1 MALYS
6 PRSNIQAHMQSN
18 TNAHVVVIGGGPGG
32 STAATL
38 LARDGF
44 RVTLLEKTAHPR
56 FHIGESLLPANLS
69 LLDKLGV
76 RAAVE
81 KIGMKKWGVEFNSPN
96 HDYSSG
102 VEFAEAWDK
111 TMPYS
116 FQVRRSEFDEILFRN
131 AAAAGATALENTTVT
146 LVHFDRDGV
155 RVDVKDAFGNA
166 STVNADFVV
175 DASGRD
181 TFLSSRL
188 KLKEKNAKHNSV
200 AVFGHFTNAER
211 LPGKREGDISI
222 FWFDHGWIWFIP
234 LSDGTTSVGA
244 VCWPHY
250 LASREK
256 SLKDFFMDTV
266 SMNTRLADRLKHA
279 KLVDDLVH
287 AAGNYSYSSRRATG
301 ERYLLVGDAF
311 AFVDPVFS
319 SGVYLA
325 MHNAFDAASTV
336 ATCLREPRAAHSA
349 MAKYEKRVRQG
360 PTEFSWFIYRVT
372 NPIMRE
378 LFMAPRNLMRAKE
391 AVLSVLA
398 GHIFDHK
405 AIRPSLWVFKS
416 IYYIASALNLKQ
428 TLAAKA
434 RRKIN
439 IQDTPAA
446 L

>member
-1 MALYS
+1 M
-6 PRSNIQAHMQSN
+6 
-18 TNAHVVVIGGGPGG
+18 VVIGGGPGG
-32 STAATL
+32 STVATL
-38 LARDGF
+38 LQRDGF
-44 RVTLLEKTAHPR
+44 RVTLLEKSEHPR
-56 FHIGESLLPANLS
+56 FHIGESLLPANLM

-76 RAAVE
+76 RESVE

-96 HDYSSG
+96 HEQSSG
-102 VEFAEAWDK
+102 VEFADAWDK
-111 TMPYS
+111 SMPYS

-131 AAAAGATALENTTVT
+131 AASSGATTLENTTVT
-146 LVHFDRDGV
+146 QVHFDDAGV
-155 RVDVKDAFGNA
+155 RVDINDASGTT
-166 STVNADFVV
+166 STLNADFVV

-188 KLKEKNAKHNSV
+188 KLKEKNTKHNSV
-200 AVFGHFTNAER
+200 AIFGHFTGAER

-222 FWFDHGWIWFIP
+222 FWFDHGWVWFIP

-250 LASREK
+250 LASRET
-256 SLKDFFMDTV
+256 SLKDFFMSTV
-266 SMNTRLADRLKHA
+266 AMNTKLASRLKNA
-279 KLVDDLVH
+279 TLVDDLVQ
-287 AAGNYSYSSRRATG
+287 AAGNYSYSSKRASG

-336 ATCLREPRAAHSA
+336 AMCLRQPHASKKALAS
-349 MAKYEKRVRQG
+349 YEKRVRQG
-360 PTEFSWFIYRVT
+360 PSDFSWFIYRVT

-398 GHIFDHK
+398 GHIYDHK
-405 AIRPSLWVFKS
+405 VIRPSLWVFKS
-416 IYYIASALNLKQ
+416 IYYIGSLFNLKQ
-428 TLAAKA
+428 TFAAKA

-439 IQDTPAA
+439 IQDAPAA

>member
-1 MALYS
+1 
-6 PRSNIQAHMQSN
+6 MQSSSK
-18 TNAHVVVIGGGPGG
+18 AHVVVIGGGPGG

-44 RVTLLEKTAHPR
+44 RVTLLEKAAHPR
-56 FHIGESLLPANLS
+56 FHIGESLLPANLT
-69 LLDKLGV
+69 LLDRLGV
-76 RAAVE
+76 RDAVE
-81 KIGMKKWGVEFNSPN
+81 KIGIKKWGVEFNSPN
-96 HDYSSG
+96 HPQSSS
-102 VEFAEAWDK
+102 VEFADAWDK

-116 FQVRRSEFDEILFRN
+116 FQVRRSEFDEILFHN
-131 AAAAGATALENTTVT
+131 AAAAGVMAVENTAVT
-146 LVHFDRDGV
+146 QVHFDPDGV
-155 RVDVKDAFGNA
+155 RVDVKDAVGNA
-166 STVNADFVV
+166 STLNADFVV

-181 TFLSSRL
+181 TFLASRL
-188 KLKEKNAKHNSV
+188 KLKQKNAKHNSV
-200 AVFGHFTNAER
+200 AIFGHFTHAER

-222 FWFDHGWIWFIP
+222 FWFDHGWIWLIP
-234 LSDGTTSVGA
+234 LSDGATSVGA

-256 SLKDFFMDTV
+256 SLKDFFMDTLA
-266 SMNTRLADRLKHA
+266 MNTRLADRLKHA
-279 KLVDDLVH
+279 TLIDDLVH
-287 AAGNYSYSSRRATG
+287 AAGNYCYSSSRATG

-336 ATCLREPRAAHSA
+336 ATCLRQPGAAKAA
-349 MAKYEKRVRQG
+349 MARYEKRVRQG

-372 NPIMRE
+372 NPIVRE
-378 LFMAPRNLMRAKE
+378 LFMAPRNLLRAKE

-398 GHIFDHK
+398 GHIFDHNV
-405 AIRPSLWVFKS
+405 IRPSLWVFKS

>member
-1 MALYS
+1 
-6 PRSNIQAHMQSN
+6 MQRN
-18 TNAHVVVIGGGPGG
+18 PIAHVVVIGGGPGG

-38 LARDGF
+38 LTRDGF
-44 RVTLLEKTAHPR
+44 RVSLLEKESHPR
-56 FHIGESLLPANLS
+56 FHIGESLLPANL
-69 LLDKLGV
+69 LLFDKLGV
-76 RAAVE
+76 RESVE
-81 KIGMKKWGVEFNSPN
+81 KIGMRKWGVEFNSPS
-96 HDYSSG
+96 HAHSSG

-131 AAAAGATALENTTVT
+131 AAKAGTTTFENTTVT
-146 LVHFDRDGV
+146 QVHFDADGV
-155 RVDVKDAFGNA
+155 RVDIKNGTGTP
-166 STVNADFVV
+166 STLTADFVV

-188 KLKEKNAKHNSV
+188 KLKEKNPKHNSV
-200 AVFGHFTNAER
+200 AIFGHFTNAER

-234 LSDGTTSVGA
+234 LSDGTTSIGA

-256 SLKDFFMDTV
+256 SLRDFFMDTV
-266 SMNTRLADRLKHA
+266 AMNTRLADRLKHA
-279 KLVDDLVH
+279 ALVDDLVH
-287 AAGNYSYSSRRATG
+287 AAGNYSYSSKKATG

-336 ATCLREPRAAHSA
+336 ATCLRQPDAANAA

-378 LFMAPRNLMRAKE
+378 LFMAPRNLLRAKE
-391 AVLSVLA
+391 AVMSVLA

-405 AIRPSLWVFKS
+405 VIRPSLWVFKS
-416 IYYIASALNLKQ
+416 IYYVSSALNLRQ

-439 IQDTPAA
+439 IQDPPVA

>member
-1 MALYS
+1 M
-6 PRSNIQAHMQSN
+6 PMQSN
-18 TNAHVVVIGGGPGG
+18 SNAHVVVIGGGPGG

-38 LARDGF
+38 LVRDGF
-44 RVTLLEKTAHPR
+44 RVTLLEKASHPR
-56 FHIGESLLPANLS
+56 FHIGESLLPANLV

-76 RAAVE
+76 RDSVE
-81 KIGMKKWGVEFNSPN
+81 KIGMKKWGVEFNSPD
-96 HDYSSG
+96 HALSSG

-116 FQVRRSEFDEILFRN
+116 FHVRRAEFDEILFRN
-131 AAAAGATALENTTVT
+131 AATAGATAMESTLVT
-146 LVHFDRDGV
+146 QVHFDRDGA
-155 RVDVKDAFGNA
+155 RVDIKDAAGTP
-166 STVNADFVV
+166 STLHADFVV

-200 AVFGHFTNAER
+200 AIFGHFTNAER

-222 FWFDHGWIWFIP
+222 FWFDHGWTWFIP

-250 LASREK
+250 LASRQK

-266 SMNTRLADRLKHA
+266 AMNARLADRLKHA
-279 KLVDDLVH
+279 TLVDEVH
-287 AAGNYSYSSRRATG
+287 AAGNYSYSSSRAAG

-336 ATCLREPRAAHSA
+336 ATCLREPRTAKSA

-378 LFMAPRNLMRAKE
+378 LFMAPRNVMRAKE
-391 AVLSVLA
+391 AVLSVMA

-405 AIRPSLWVFKS
+405 VIRPSLWFFKS
-416 IYYIASALNLKQ
+416 VYYITSALNLKQ

-439 IQDTPAA
+439 IQDSTPA

>member
-1 MALYS
+1 MQ
-6 PRSNIQAHMQSN
+6 RTSND
-18 TNAHVVVIGGGPGG
+18 HVVVIGSGPGG

-38 LARDGF
+38 LVRDGF
-44 RVTLLEKTAHPR
+44 RVTLLEKAAHPR
-56 FHIGESLLPANLS
+56 FHIGESLLPANLT
-69 LLDKLGV
+69 LLDRLGV
-76 RAAVE
+76 RDAVE
-81 KIGMKKWGVEFNSPN
+81 KIGMKKWGVEFNSPS
-96 HDYSSG
+96 HAQSSG

-111 TMPYS
+111 TMPYA

-131 AAAAGATALENTTVT
+131 AAAAGAMAVENTAVT
-146 LVHFDRDGV
+146 QVHFDPDGV
-155 RVDVKDAFGNA
+155 RVDVKDAAGKA
-166 STVNADFVV
+166 STLHADFVV

-200 AVFGHFTNAER
+200 AIFGHFTNAER
-211 LPGKREGDISI
+211 QPGKREGDISI

-234 LSDGTTSVGA
+234 LSDQTTSVGA
-244 VCWPHY
+244 VCWPRY
-250 LASREK
+250 LASRDK
-256 SLKDFFMDTV
+256 SLKDFFIDTV
-266 SMNTRLADRLKHA
+266 ALSTRLADRLRHA
-279 KLVDDLVH
+279 TLVDDLVH
-287 AAGNYSYSSRRATG
+287 AAGNYSYSSSRAAG

-336 ATCLREPRAAHSA
+336 ATCLREPRAAKSA
-349 MAKYEKRVRQG
+349 LAKYEKRVRQG
-360 PTEFSWFIYRVT
+360 PKEFSWFIYRVT

-378 LFMAPRNLMRAKE
+378 LFMAPRNMLRAKE
-391 AVLSVLA
+391 AVRSVLA
-398 GHIFDHK
+398 GHIFDHN
-405 AIRPSLWVFKS
+405 AIRPSLWFFKCV
-416 IYYIASALNLKQ
+416 YYISSALNLKQ

-439 IQDTPAA
+439 IQDTPAT

>member
-1 MALYS
+1 
-6 PRSNIQAHMQSN
+6 MQSS

-44 RVTLLEKTAHPR
+44 RVTLLEKATHPR

-76 RAAVE
+76 RESVE

-96 HDYSSG
+96 HPESSG

-131 AAAAGATALENTTVT
+131 AAAAGAAALEDTAVT
-146 LVHFDRDGV
+146 QVHFDSNGV
-155 RVDVKDAFGNA
+155 RVDVKDASGNA
-166 STVNADFVV
+166 STLNADFVV

-200 AVFGHFTNAER
+200 AIFGHFTNAER
-211 LPGKREGDISI
+211 LSGKREGDISI

-266 SMNTRLADRLKHA
+266 AMNSRLADRLKQA
-279 KLVDDLVH
+279 TLVDDLVH
-287 AAGNYSYSSRRATG
+287 AAGNYSYSSSRATG

-336 ATCLREPRAAHSA
+336 ATCLREPRTAKSA
-349 MAKYEKRVRQG
+349 MAKYERRVRQG

-378 LFMAPRNLMRAKE
+378 LFMAPRNVMRAKE

-398 GHIFDHK
+398 GHIFDHRV
-405 AIRPSLWVFKS
+405 IRPSLWFFKS
-416 IYYIASALNLKQ
+416 IYYISSALNLKQ

-439 IQDTPAA
+439 IQDSTAA